1 MRCGQMSLRNAALSL
16 PFWKLTKYISVI
28 KALRSPVEQKDT
40 GGPLFNPALSMKC
53 AHDKY

>member
-28 KALRSPVEQKDT
+28 KALRSPVGQKDT
-40 GGPLFNPALSMKC
+40 GGPLFNPAFSMKC
-53 AHDKY
+53 AHGKY